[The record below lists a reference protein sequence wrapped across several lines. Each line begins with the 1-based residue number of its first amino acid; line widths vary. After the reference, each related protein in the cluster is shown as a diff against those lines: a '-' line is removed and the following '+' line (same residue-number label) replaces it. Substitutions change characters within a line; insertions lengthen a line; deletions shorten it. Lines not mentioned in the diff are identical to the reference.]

1 MVFTRNYKKNY
12 KELWVYGTHKGRL
25 LFLTEHSL
33 YIHAMYTFKPQ
44 QFHEKAVAAHNQTHD
59 IDSLHLLSTYHLN
72 DCWIDQLIWKASIL
86 QAQSVLDACDH
97 TFPCLGKKGSN
108 IIWL

>member
-1 MVFTRNYKKNY
+1 MVFTRNYKKKY
-12 KELWVYGTHKGRL
+12 KELWVYGTSKCRL
-25 LFLTEHSL
+25 SLDFYFLTEYSF

-44 QFHEKAVAAHNQTHD
+44 QFHEKAAAAHNQTHD

-86 QAQSVLDACDH
+86 QAQSVWDGFVITHFLV
-97 TFPCLGKKGSN
+97 
-108 IIWL
+108 